1 MWALATTKPN
11 SEQRVARALILR
23 DVSFHV
29 FRYRSNLIRNGKITQ
44 ILRPV
49 FPRYVFVPFHSA
61 WTVRHEVED
70 VLGLVCFGSDVAR
83 VPQEV
88 VDGLVKSAGPGDVLA
103 VEDAIGI
110 EGAIYRSG
118 DRVVAVVGPL
128 VGQLAIVV
136 RRLPSGKIRCEF
148 DFVGKHVFA
157 DLPAG
162 ELRLVERAVANRRRR
177 RY

>member
-11 SEQRVARALILR
+11 AERSVEKALERRGVI
-23 DVSFHV
+23 FHV
-29 FRYRSNLIRNGKITQ
+29 FRYHSRTIKKGKIVYV
-44 ILRPV
+44 LRPV

-61 WTVRHEVED
+61 WMVRHEIED

-88 VDGLVKSAGPGDVLA
+88 VDGLVKSAGPGDVLDL
-103 VEDAIGI
+103 EDAIVD
-110 EGAIYRSG
+110 ASAYRSG
-118 DRVVAVVGPL
+118 DRIVVVVGPL
-128 VGQLAIVV
+128 VGQMAIVV

-157 DLPAG
+157 DLPVDD
-162 ELRLVERAVANRRRR
+162 LRLIEKGVANRRRR

>member
-11 SEQRVARALILR
+11 AERSVENALVR
-23 DVSFHV
+23 RGVSFHV
-29 FRYRSNLIRNGKITQ
+29 FRYRSRTIKRGKI
-44 ILRPV
+44 IYVLRPV
-49 FPRYVFVPFHSA
+49 FPRYIFVPFASA

-83 VPQEV
+83 VPPEV
-88 VDGLVKSAGPGDVLA
+88 VDGLVKAGTNDVLE

-128 VGQLAIVV
+128 VGQMAIVV